1 MIKKKKRS
9 SPKRR
14 KEESSYD
21 PRQLGC
27 VLEREMG
34 DMTRAD
40 FARMLGVTRPTLDKY
55 LSAVKGGV
63 APSCEALCLMADN
76 LGCSVDYLVGRSE
89 IRNPEKAVALDELLI
104 TDELSEVLQKMK
116 DADLASYH
124 LLLIIIQQPWFWRLV
139 LGVNSLMLLKYK
151 GEHPMESGTTEL
163 EPKFEFRDGRNF
175 IYYTG
180 DEAIKSVIH
189 FAADLFSR
197 GIDELTDDIATSRAD
212 PTILSKN
219 YINHIHG
226 KKTPPRQTRSGEN
239 KSSET

>member
-1 MIKKKKRS
+1 MIKKGKS
-9 SPKRR
+9 STPKRR

-21 PRQLGC
+21 PLHLGC

-40 FARMLGVTRPTLDKY
+40 FARMLGITRPTLDKY

-89 IRNPEKAVALDELLI
+89 IRNPEKAIALDELLI
-104 TDELSEVLQKMK
+104 TDELSEVLQKMMCE
-116 DADLASYH
+116 DLASYH
-124 LLLIIIQQPWFWRLV
+124 LLLTLIQQPWFWRLV

-151 GEHPMESGTTEL
+151 GEYPMESGTNEP

-175 IYYTG
+175 ICYTG
-180 DEAIKSVIH
+180 DAAIKSVIH
-189 FAADLFSR
+189 FAGDLFSR
-197 GIDELTDDIATSRAD
+197 GIDELTDDIAASRTD
-212 PTILSKN
+212 PDNLSKN

-226 KKTPPRQTRSGEN
+226 KKTPPRQNRSGEN
-239 KSSET
+239 KET